1 MLTFFIY
8 DTAYCKADD
17 DDPKDAVLYFFPTEV
32 YLKKK
37 NPSFLILKYSIIS
50 QEKQSV
56 FITHIIMIYSLL

>member
-8 DTAYCKADD
+8 DTAYCKADE

-37 NPSFLILKYSIIS
+37 SFVLDIK
-50 QEKQSV
+50 V
-56 FITHIIMIYSLL
+56 